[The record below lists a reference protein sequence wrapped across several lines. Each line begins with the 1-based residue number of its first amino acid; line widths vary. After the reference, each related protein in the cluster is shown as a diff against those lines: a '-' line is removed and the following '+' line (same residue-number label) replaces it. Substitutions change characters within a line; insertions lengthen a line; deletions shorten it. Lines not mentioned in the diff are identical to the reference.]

1 MINKE
6 EARINNE
13 LFEKHFKAETPRV
26 MYKVLY
32 KTNDKKIVNQWIYLI
47 AD

>member
-13 LFEKHFKAETPRV
+13 LFEKHFKAKTPRV

-32 KTNDKKIVNQWIYLI
+32 KTNDKKIVN
-47 AD
+47 